1 MVVWKI
7 NYWDAHKKEETSIE
21 AILDKLTD
29 EQFKSIAKEIKLLEI
44 CGNTLRL
51 PHSKSLGKKLFEL
64 RERRFGYRI
73 YYTFFGNK
81 VITMLHIGDKSS
93 QRSDI
98 KISRDRLTEILKGDN

>member
-1 MVVWKI
+1 MVIWKI
-7 NYWDAHKKEETSIE
+7 NYWNAHKKEETSIE
-21 AILDKLTD
+21 AALDKLTD
-29 EQFKSIAKEIKLLEI
+29 EQFKSIAKEIKLLEV

-81 VITMLHIGDKSS
+81 AITMLHIGDKSS

-98 KISRDRLTEILKGDN
+98 KISRDRLTELLKGDN